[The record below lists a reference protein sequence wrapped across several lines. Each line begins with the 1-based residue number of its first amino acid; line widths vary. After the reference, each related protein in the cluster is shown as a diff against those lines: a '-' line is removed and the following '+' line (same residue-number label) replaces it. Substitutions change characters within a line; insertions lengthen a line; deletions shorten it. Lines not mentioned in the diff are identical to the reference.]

1 MDIRGYLI
9 TVVESNSKNDCQILG
24 ALCEL
29 PTQGLIAFWKN
40 NTQAHPCVYSLIN
53 QIPLEI
59 EEYEELRK
67 YYQEL

>member
-9 TVVESNSKNDCQILG
+9 IVVESNSKNDCQILG
-24 ALCEL
+24 ALCEN
-29 PTQGLIAFWKN
+29 PIKGLLKFWKN
-40 NTQAHPCVYSLIN
+40 NTQAHPCIYSLIN

-59 EEYEELRK
+59 EDYEGLKK